1 VFGVPAYYLNTGDTV
16 TRRLLTAREAAS
28 YLRLAPVTLAKLRL
42 TGGGPRFAKL
52 GSRVLYDQGDLDS
65 WVDARMRRST
75 SDLGACDT
83 PAAA

>member
-1 VFGVPAYYLNTGDTV
+1 VS
-16 TRRLLTAREAAS
+16 RKLLTVREAAS

-52 GSRVLYDQGDLDS
+52 GSRVFYDQAELDAFI
-65 WVDARMRRST
+65 DARMRRST
-75 SDLGACDT
+75 SDDGRADR